1 MTAMKS
7 VYLFLLIIIVSA
19 CGAVI
24 QNDAEKTSHHT
35 EVSLSATDSLLLLF
49 KDHPEFWSDGFDF
62 PVGKPDAKGY
72 YNAQAFRKNDHLG
85 DDWNGRGGG
94 NTDLGD
100 TIFAISNGYVT
111 EAFQFYGGWGK
122 VMRIASCYKNQS
134 DSKMVESLY
143 AHMTEMFF
151 KKGQWVKKGQ
161 PIGTIGTAEGIYL
174 AHLHHEI
181 RNEPGRDL
189 GAGYSSDTS
198 GYLNPTQFIKSH
210 RHLPNS

>member
-24 QNDAEKTSHHT
+24 QNDAEKTSQHT
-35 EVSLSATDSLLLLF
+35 EVSLSQLTPCSYF
-49 KDHPEFWSDGFDF
+49 SKTIRSFGRYGFDF

-151 KKGQWVKKGQ
+151 KKGQWVKRS
-161 PIGTIGTAEGIYL
+161 T
-174 AHLHHEI
+174 H
-181 RNEPGRDL
+181 RN
-189 GAGYSSDTS
+189 
-198 GYLNPTQFIKSH
+198 H
-210 RHLPNS
+210 RHCRGNLSRSPPSRNPQ